1 MVSAFRAIA
10 RGTADA
16 PRAIMR
22 AFSGIALVLVLTP
35 SVAAAGP
42 VTVGASLGLSEAKI
56 DADNGADATQT
67 LGLWGRLAFSPRV
80 AGQLEVLRYKA
91 ESGCAQCTF
100 GTTTNIRTAT
110 ASLVV
115 DLSQGGKLVPTLIA
129 GIGLDR
135 NDGSFTQTGRHIEGG
150 LGVEYRGEGGV
161 TIGADARL
169 GSRTL
174 DEGDVIAVD
183 DGETGVR
190 VLPAFQATEL
200 QAGEYRSIRITL
212 GVRF

>member
-1 MVSAFRAIA
+1 MSCFRVIA
-10 RGTADA
+10 RGTANA
-16 PRAIMR
+16 PRMIMR
-22 AFSGIALVLVLTP
+22 ALVAIALGLVP
-35 SVAAAGP
+35 SIAAAGP
-42 VTVGASLGLSEAKI
+42 ITVGASLGLSESKV
-56 DADNGADATQT
+56 DADNGAEATQT
-67 LGLWGRLAFSPRV
+67 LGLWGRLAFTPRV
-80 AGQLEVLRYKA
+80 AGQLEILRYKS

-100 GTTTNIRTAT
+100 GTTTDIRTAT

-174 DEGDVIAVD
+174 DDTGDVIQVD
-183 DGETGVR
+183 DAPPDVR
-190 VLPAFQATEL
+190 VLPAFQPTEL
-200 QAGEYRSIRITL
+200 QAGEYRSVRITL